1 MLTKRSRPRVALNDI
16 KNAALSMRRRG
27 GGKRDPL
34 LPISGLVRAKSDAD
48 RFRAEAPRVA
58 TVGSRSS
65 QISDKL
71 QVEQTRRVSRRGALR
86 WREPAASLQLSH

>member
-1 MLTKRSRPRVALNDI
+1 MLTKRPRPGVTFKDI
-16 KNAALSMRRRG
+16 KGATLSRRSRGRRR
-27 GGKRDPL
+27 DL
-34 LPISGLVRAKSDAD
+34 LPPISGPVRAKSDAD
-48 RFRAEAPRVA
+48 GFRAEAPRVP